1 MISLSNMLILIKNIH
16 EIIWICTRKYAHTR
30 KFNVKASF
38 SAQIRTTHMCVY
50 SIKSLKQFWTNRNSL
65 YKIRIAMRQVFL
77 CSWPNAH
84 STSLP
89 ISRYISDLIII
100 SLTEHMHRM
109 QTKQIDINT
118 HIVNRRVF
126 ERKVVNM

>member
-1 MISLSNMLILIKNIH
+1 
-16 EIIWICTRKYAHTR
+16 
-30 KFNVKASF
+30 
-38 SAQIRTTHMCVY
+38 
-50 SIKSLKQFWTNRNSL
+50 
-65 YKIRIAMRQVFL
+65 MRQVFL
-77 CSWPNAH
+77 CSWPYAH